1 MAKANWKA
9 QRTLLIVGEGADEV
23 AFLSHVKHLYAPRG
37 CGLAVTIKN
46 AQGKSAKHVIEWTGR
61 QMAIADY
68 DVVAALLDT
77 DTDWSP
83 EVAKLAKK
91 KKIQVLTSEPCFEA
105 LMLRILGESPKG
117 NAHALKKQFAP
128 FVNND
133 ATQRENYAMHFSP
146 ECVQAGR
153 LHEPAID
160 ALLKLIGS

>member
-23 AFLSHVKHLYAPRG
+23 AFLNHVKQLYAPRG

-46 AQGKSAKHVIEWTGR
+46 AQGKSAKHVIEWTDR
-61 QMAIADY
+61 QMAVADY
-68 DVVAALLDT
+68 DVAAALLDT

-91 KKIQVLTSEPCFEA
+91 KRILVLTSEPCFEA
-105 LMLRILGESPKG
+105 LMLRVLGANPNG
-117 NAHALKKQFAP
+117 NAQTLKKQFAP
-128 FVNND
+128 FVDYD
-133 ATQRENYAMHFSP
+133 ATQRENYTMNFSS
-146 ECVQAGR
+146 ERLQAGR

-160 ALLKLIGS
+160 ALLKLVGS

>member
-1 MAKANWKA
+1 MAIWKA

-23 AFLSHVKHLYAPRG
+23 AFLNHVKQLYVPRG
-37 CGLAVTIKN
+37 CGLSVTIKN
-46 AQGKSAKHVIEWTGR
+46 AQGKSAKHAIEWTGR

-68 DVVAALLDT
+68 DVAAALLDT

-91 KKIQVLTSEPCFEA
+91 KRIQVLTSEPCFEA
-105 LMLRILGESPKG
+105 LMLRVLGENPNG
-117 NAHALKKQFAP
+117 NAPVLKKQFAP

-146 ECVQAGR
+146 ECMQAGR
-153 LHEPAID
+153 LHEPTID
-160 ALLKLIGS
+160 VLLKLINT

>member
-23 AFLSHVKHLYAPRG
+23 AFLNHVKQLYVPRG
-37 CGLAVTIKN
+37 CGLTVKIKN
-46 AQGKSAKHVIEWTGR
+46 AQGKGAKHVIEWTGR
-61 QMAIADY
+61 QIANVAY
-68 DVVAALLDT
+68 DAVATLLDT

-83 EVAKLAKK
+83 AVEKIAKK
-91 KKIQVLTSEPCFEA
+91 NRIQVLTSEPCFEA
-105 LMLRILGESPKG
+105 LMLRVLGESPKG

-153 LHEPAID
+153 LHEQAID